1 MITFS
6 IVVSLIFAAVRGLL
20 LIFAALTSGRD

>member
-6 IVVSLIFAAVRGLL
+6 IVVSLIFAAVRALLL
-20 LIFAALTSGRD
+20 LIASLIKP